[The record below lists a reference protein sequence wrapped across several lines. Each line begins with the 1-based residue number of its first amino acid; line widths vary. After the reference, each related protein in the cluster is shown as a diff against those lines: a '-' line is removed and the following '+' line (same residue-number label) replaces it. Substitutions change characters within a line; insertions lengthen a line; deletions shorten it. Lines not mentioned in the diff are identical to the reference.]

1 VSALRAKCPDCRTLT
16 AVAIG
21 PEYQCHS
28 CGREFAAGLVR
39 VGDVPLELPWPEAAA
54 VEPFEEIGG
63 NLPQRPIVVASSTEA
78 HDAVLEEL
86 ARRQPV
92 LTVVRPGEP
101 VGDGPVYV
109 AVHASAAGDLE
120 ALLASMPRPWGAGF
134 AGFGDGDTVAR
145 LGHALGL

>member
-39 VGDVPLELPWPEAAA
+39 VGEVPFELPWPEAAA
-54 VEPFEEIGG
+54 VARADEIGG
-63 NLPQRPIVVASSTEA
+63 DLPQRPIVVASSREL
-78 HDAVLEEL
+78 HQGVVEEL
-86 ARRQPV
+86 LRRRPA
-92 LTVVRPGEP
+92 LTVVGAGDA
-101 VGDGPVYV
+101 GDGSVYV
-109 AVHASAAGDLE
+109 VVDASATGDLE
-120 ALLASMPRPWGAGF
+120 SLLASMPRPWGAGF
-134 AGFGDGDTVAR
+134 AGFRNGEVVAR